1 VKRLVTIQSRERRT
15 TMKRKICVLLS
26 VLLLTLALA
35 VPASASKP
43 SELSGRR
50 WINAPPQNRVW
61 RPAGNNC
68 VVEVD
73 ITYEYE
79 GDLVGTSA
87 SHFRIVSHGPCGPS
101 GPLPYK
107 YHETLHIRGTFTGE
121 VLGVPGSFDFI
132 ETAKNWPEDSHK
144 AEYGSRLVVLS
155 GAGDLA
161 GLHGMLDIVSGDYS
175 GRIHFD
181 PQP

>member
-1 VKRLVTIQSRERRT
+1 
-15 TMKRKICVLLS
+15 MKKQICVLLS
-26 VLLLTLALA
+26 VLLLTLVLA

-43 SELSGRR
+43 TEVSGRR

-73 ITYEYE
+73 ITYGYE

-87 SHFRIVSHGPCGPS
+87 SHFWIVSHGPCGPS
-101 GPLPYK
+101 GPIPYK
-107 YHETLHIRGTFTGE
+107 YHETLHVRGTFTGE
-121 VLGVPGSFDFI
+121 ILGVSGSFDFV
-132 ETAKNWPEDSHK
+132 ETPKVWPADSHK
-144 AEYGSRLVVLS
+144 TSNSHLVVLS

-161 GLHGMLDIVSGDYS
+161 GLHGMLDIARGDYS
-175 GRIHFD
+175 GRMHFD